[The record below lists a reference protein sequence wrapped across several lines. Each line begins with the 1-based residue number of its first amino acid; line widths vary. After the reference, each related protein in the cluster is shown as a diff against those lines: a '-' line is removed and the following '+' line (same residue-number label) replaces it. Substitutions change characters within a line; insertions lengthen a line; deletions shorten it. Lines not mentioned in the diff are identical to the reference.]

1 MSKIPVAVLGATGTV
16 GQRFIQLLD
25 NHPWFEVTTLTGSDR
40 SAGQVYGDA
49 CHWLMNTEMPAWAR
63 SMRVV
68 PNVPVDYNVAVAFS
82 ALPTATAKEVEPVL
96 AQAGVVVC
104 SNASAY
110 RQEPDV
116 PILLPEANADH
127 ANLVAFQRQQRGW
140 KGCIVTNPNC
150 TSTGLTIALK
160 ALGNAFGLEKLF
172 AVSMQAISG
181 AGYPG
186 VASYDILDNII
197 PYVGGAEE
205 EKVEQEPRKM
215 LGTFTGQAIQL
226 ADFVAS
232 AHTNRVPV
240 ADGHTVCASV
250 ALATPATP
258 EEAMT
263 VLREY
268 RGPEASRGLPS
279 SPDPVIAVRTG
290 IDQPQPRFERG
301 TGKGMSTV
309 IGRVRADP
317 LFTLKFVVFSHNTV
331 RGAAGGAVYNAELL
345 TRMGIID
352 KALF

>member
-40 SAGQVYGDA
+40 SAGQIYGDV
-49 CHWLMNTEMPAWAR
+49 CHWLMNTEMPTWAR

-68 PNVPVDYNVAVAFS
+68 PTVPVDYHVAVAFS
-82 ALPTATAKEVEPVL
+82 ALPAGTAKEVEPVL
-96 AQAGVVVC
+96 AQAGVAVC

-127 ANLVAFQRQQRGW
+127 ADLVKFQRQQRGW

-160 ALGNAFGLEKLF
+160 ALRDAFGLKKLF

-186 VASYDILDNII
+186 VASYDILDNVI

-205 EKVEQEPRKM
+205 EKVEQEPRKI
-215 LGTFTGQAIQL
+215 LGTFTGQAIEL

-250 ALATPATP
+250 ELATPATP
-258 EEAMT
+258 EEALK
-263 VLREY
+263 VLRQY
-268 RGPEASRGLPS
+268 RGPAASRNLPS
-279 SPDPVIAVRTG
+279 SPDPVIVVRTAN
-290 IDQPQPRFERG
+290 DQPQPRFELS
-301 TGKGMSTV
+301 TGKGMATV
-309 IGRVRADP
+309 VGRVRPDP

-331 RGAAGGAVYNAELL
+331 RGAAGGSLYNAELL
-345 TRMGIID
+345 VNLGLID
-352 KALF
+352 KP